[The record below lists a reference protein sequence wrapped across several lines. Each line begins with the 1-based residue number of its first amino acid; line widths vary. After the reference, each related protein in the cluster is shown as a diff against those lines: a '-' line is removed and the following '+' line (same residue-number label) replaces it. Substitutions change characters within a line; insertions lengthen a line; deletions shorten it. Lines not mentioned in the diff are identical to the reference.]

1 MVLTTTFFQLLSTSL
16 LVNISSSLKCPTS
29 IGGGEM
35 HEYLPKIIR
44 SRISGVE
51 APEQI
56 KKSGRGWQR
65 NVVCFNRSWCAS
77 SSNEMENNG
86 NIPCQQ
92 KTTVSLSSNHS
103 AQDTQATSI
112 DNVNSTAFVNHAL
125 ILWTEK
131 RREWVGSQQQS
142 RPEEPREPVI
152 GWSTTYED
160 LLGVNRLFPQPI
172 PLPEMVDFLVD
183 VWEQEGL
190 YE

>member
-1 MVLTTTFFQLLSTSL
+1 VQQEVPLCVWSKGFCVLCTLHILGVF
-16 LVNISSSLKCPTS
+16 PA
-29 IGGGEM
+29 
-35 HEYLPKIIR
+35 
-44 SRISGVE
+44 VE

-77 SSNEMENNG
+77 NSNEMENNG

-131 RREWVGSQQQS
+131 RREWVGSQRQS

-152 GWSTTYED
+152 GY
-160 LLGVNRLFPQPI
+160 N
-172 PLPEMVDFLVD
+172 
-183 VWEQEGL
+183 
-190 YE
+190 

>member
-1 MVLTTTFFQLLSTSL
+1 VVQQEVPLCVWSKGFCVLCTLHILGVF
-16 LVNISSSLKCPTS
+16 PA
-29 IGGGEM
+29 
-35 HEYLPKIIR
+35 
-44 SRISGVE
+44 VE

-65 NVVCFNRSWCAS
+65 NVVCFNRSWCTS
-77 SSNEMENNG
+77 SSNEMDNNG

-103 AQDTQATSI
+103 AQDTQATTI
-112 DNVNSTAFVNHAL
+112 DNVNNTAFVNHAL

-131 RREWVGSQQQS
+131 RREWVGSQRQS

-160 LLGVNRLFPQPI
+160 LLGVSRLFPQPI
-172 PLPEMVDFLVD
+172 PLPVSFSP
-183 VWEQEGL
+183 QCAFT
-190 YE
+190 